1 MKENKVNI
9 VVPVYNKQKQ
19 IKRYLNSLINQTY
32 KSLEIIVIDDGSTDK
47 SYEICKKYENKD
59 RRIKVIKKIN
69 EGVDIARHTGIKH
82 CTGDYV
88 TFVDSDDYL
97 SKDAVELLVKALEK
111 ENADIVFGNME
122 RVIGKLGLIKKKKQ
136 KDIYQNKIISHDEFI
151 DEHLKSFCG
160 WGEMP
165 VMMCGK
171 LYKRCLFKDALPT
184 KLKYGEDLCF
194 NLQVMPKANKI
205 ISIPDFIYKYSW
217 GGVTAHIDENRILDD
232 AIKQYQYKTK
242 IYKKYNKLDF
252 VEMANVELCNYFIG
266 YVDAVVE
273 SNSIEES
280 LKKIENAINYPILQ
294 EAYKE
299 ISFDWFKR
307 NEKYKTIKEK
317 NVEKLVFLRKNSLN
331 KRKIKEYILKLIN
344 YL

>member
-19 IKRYLNSLINQTY
+19 IKRCLNSLINQTY

-160 WGEMP
+160 WGEIP
-165 VMMCGK
+165 VTMWGK
-171 LYKRCLFKDALPT
+171 LYKRKLFKNVTPT
-184 KLKYGEDLCF
+184 RLKYEEDLCF
-194 NLQVMPKANKI
+194 NLQVMPKAKKI
-205 ISIPDFIYKYSW
+205 VSIPNFIYKYSW
-217 GGVTAHIDENRILDD
+217 GWG
-232 AIKQYQYKTK
+232 
-242 IYKKYNKLDF
+242 
-252 VEMANVELCNYFIG
+252 NYS
-266 YVDAVVE
+266 Y
-273 SNSIEES
+273 
-280 LKKIENAINYPILQ
+280 
-294 EAYKE
+294 
-299 ISFDWFKR
+299 R
-307 NEKYKTIKEK
+307 
-317 NVEKLVFLRKNSLN
+317 
-331 KRKIKEYILKLIN
+331 
-344 YL
+344 